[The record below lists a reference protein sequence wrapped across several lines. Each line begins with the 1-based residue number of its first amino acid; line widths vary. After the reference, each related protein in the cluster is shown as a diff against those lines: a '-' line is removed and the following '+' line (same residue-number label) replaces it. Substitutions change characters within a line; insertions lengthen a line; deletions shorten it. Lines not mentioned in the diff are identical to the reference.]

1 MASSMISRIAM
12 MFSTAISFCHKGL
25 INDFQIVSFYGI
37 VLNLLRTVA
46 ILKWLLI
53 MFLLFPMNL
62 I

>member
-1 MASSMISRIAM
+1 M